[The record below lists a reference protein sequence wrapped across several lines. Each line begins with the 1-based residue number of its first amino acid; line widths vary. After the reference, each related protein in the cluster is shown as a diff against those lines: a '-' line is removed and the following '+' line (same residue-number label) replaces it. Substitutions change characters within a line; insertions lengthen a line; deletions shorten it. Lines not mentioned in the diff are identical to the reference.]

1 MSIEVQLKIEGTK
14 EDNIDNL
21 ISQEFEK
28 VKSCR
33 TIANYY
39 LPKDKIIDDT
49 SKLKEDCVRIRKSK
63 FDKYEEGFKLG
74 NSILLSEMACNVEI
88 TKERKEIKI
97 QTDQEAIELEKY
109 LIENGFE
116 LIYTDDKKDN
126 IYKLDDQNIVFQIQD
141 IKDFGLIIAYDN
153 IKYDNLSIEDQRK
166 KLIDDILKY
175 NIKPISYDNI
185 NRFEQLENKEN
196 NILRLED
203 IIKEMKTN

>member
-97 QTDQEAIELEKY
+97 KTDQEAIELEKY
-109 LIENGFE
+109 LIENGFQ
-116 LIYTDDKKDN
+116 LIYTDEKDDN
-126 IYKLDDQNIVFQIQD
+126 VYKLNNQNIVFQIQD

-175 NIKPISYDNI
+175 NIKPISYENI
-185 NRFEQLENKEN
+185 NRFEQLEN